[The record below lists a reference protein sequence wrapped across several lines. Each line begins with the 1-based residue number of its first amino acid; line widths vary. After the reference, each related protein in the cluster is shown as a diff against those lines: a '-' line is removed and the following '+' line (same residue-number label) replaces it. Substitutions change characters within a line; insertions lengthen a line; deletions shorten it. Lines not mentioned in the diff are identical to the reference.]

1 MKKRIL
7 SMALAVLLILSLTP
21 FTASAANQTPAAPY
35 KFTISNILRWDYDAN
50 GLFVDLDGDG
60 VPELLVAQTMSGGG
74 TGASFYAVR
83 SGKPECL
90 LDTTTLRG
98 DLNLY
103 STRYQS
109 IDVVSLGGKKQLMAM
124 QSSHVL
130 AGQDEVYGPIYRDQ
144 AEFWLF
150 DYANGEVTQTDHWSY
165 QFLELEDG
173 RYFADESV
181 VKHNGVLSTPEA
193 LDAMW
198 SRLSIQTTVSCF
210 SDSNGMPLTVLLHV
224 AKGKFRDVPDGQYYS
239 EPVDWAVAHG
249 VTNGTSITT
258 FSPDDPCTRG
268 QVVTFLWRA
277 AGSPEPTSADHP
289 FRDIKPSDYF
299 YKAVLWAVEQGITN
313 GMDLTHFGP
322 DVPCT
327 RAHVVTF
334 LWRAQDQP
342 AAGTANPFV
351 DVPAGAYYTDAV
363 LWAVKEKI
371 TNGMD
376 DKHFAP
382 DSTCIRAQ
390 IVTFLY
396 RALADRLPPAPPPV
410 GDLRMA
416 CGGEAYT
423 NTQLFGE
430 NIAYLISGHTMTYVE
445 ALSSDGSAANLAT
458 LQSGKAQLCL
468 CRADAASYAYTGTR
482 GDTGV
487 AAYQDFSVLAA
498 VNEDPIEIITLDDS
512 IQTVDDLRGK
522 TVAIGE
528 KGSLLYYNALDILGA
543 YGLTEA
549 DITPVYLP
557 DADAVYAMKNGDL
570 DTAFICRTA
579 DFWSGARLY
588 DLYYSYVT
596 MDEAHVAALL
606 AEKPYYR
613 PYPFAVENADGETTI
628 YYTVSVCTLLLARN
642 DVADSDVG
650 NILSTICD
658 RFTMQS
664 IMDMTKIFREEGFA
678 QSVTDIPYHPAA
690 AAFYAEQGGGKTP

>member
-1 MKKRIL
+1 M
-7 SMALAVLLILSLTP
+7 
-21 FTASAANQTPAAPY
+21 
-35 KFTISNILRWDYDAN
+35 
-50 GLFVDLDGDG
+50 
-60 VPELLVAQTMSGGG
+60 
-74 TGASFYAVR
+74 
-83 SGKPECL
+83 
-90 LDTTTLRG
+90 DTTALRG

-198 SRLSIQTTVSCF
+198 ERLSIQTTISCF

-277 AGSPEPTSADHP
+277 AGSPEPKSANHP

-313 GMDLTHFGP
+313 GMDATHFGP

-334 LWRAQDQP
+334 LWRAHEKP
-342 AAGTANPFV
+342 IVVTVNPFA
-351 DVPAGAYYTDAV
+351 DVPADEYYTDAV
-363 LWAVKEKI
+363 LWAVKNEI

-376 DKHFAP
+376 ATHFGP
-382 DSTCIRAQ
+382 DSPCIRGQ

-396 RALADRLPPAPPPV
+396 R
-410 GDLRMA
+410 DL
-416 CGGEAYT
+416 
-423 NTQLFGE
+423 
-430 NIAYLISGHTMTYVE
+430 
-445 ALSSDGSAANLAT
+445 
-458 LQSGKAQLCL
+458 K
-468 CRADAASYAYTGTR
+468 
-482 GDTGV
+482 
-487 AAYQDFSVLAA
+487 
-498 VNEDPIEIITLDDS
+498 
-512 IQTVDDLRGK
+512 
-522 TVAIGE
+522 
-528 KGSLLYYNALDILGA
+528 
-543 YGLTEA
+543 
-549 DITPVYLP
+549 
-557 DADAVYAMKNGDL
+557 
-570 DTAFICRTA
+570 
-579 DFWSGARLY
+579 
-588 DLYYSYVT
+588 
-596 MDEAHVAALL
+596 
-606 AEKPYYR
+606 
-613 PYPFAVENADGETTI
+613 
-628 YYTVSVCTLLLARN
+628 
-642 DVADSDVG
+642 
-650 NILSTICD
+650 
-658 RFTMQS
+658 
-664 IMDMTKIFREEGFA
+664 
-678 QSVTDIPYHPAA
+678 
-690 AAFYAEQGGGKTP
+690 

>member
-1 MKKRIL
+1 
-7 SMALAVLLILSLTP
+7 
-21 FTASAANQTPAAPY
+21 
-35 KFTISNILRWDYDAN
+35 
-50 GLFVDLDGDG
+50 
-60 VPELLVAQTMSGGG
+60 
-74 TGASFYAVR
+74 
-83 SGKPECL
+83 
-90 LDTTTLRG
+90 
-98 DLNLY
+98 
-103 STRYQS
+103 
-109 IDVVSLGGKKQLMAM
+109 
-124 QSSHVL
+124 
-130 AGQDEVYGPIYRDQ
+130 
-144 AEFWLF
+144 
-150 DYANGEVTQTDHWSY
+150 
-165 QFLELEDG
+165 
-173 RYFADESV
+173 
-181 VKHNGVLSTPEA
+181 
-193 LDAMW
+193 
-198 SRLSIQTTVSCF
+198 
-210 SDSNGMPLTVLLHV
+210 
-224 AKGKFRDVPDGQYYS
+224 
-239 EPVDWAVAHG
+239 
-249 VTNGTSITT
+249 
-258 FSPDDPCTRG
+258 
-268 QVVTFLWRA
+268 
-277 AGSPEPTSADHP
+277 
-289 FRDIKPSDYF
+289 
-299 YKAVLWAVEQGITN
+299 
-313 GMDLTHFGP
+313 MDLTHFGP

-351 DVPAGAYYTDAV
+351 DVPTGAYYTDAV

-376 DKHFAP
+376 ARHFAP

-445 ALSSDGSAANLAT
+445 ALSSDGSAANLAA

-468 CRADAASYAYTGTR
+468 CRADAASYAWHGVR

-557 DADAVYAMKNGDL
+557 DTDAVYAVKNGEL

-579 DFWSGARLY
+579 AFWSRAR
-588 DLYYSYVT
+588 SCMISVT
-596 MDEAHVAALL
+596 AMSRWTRRTLRRSSRKSPITGRIPSRWKTATA
-606 AEKPYYR
+606 R
-613 PYPFAVENADGETTI
+613 P
-628 YYTVSVCTLLLARN
+628 
-642 DVADSDVG
+642 
-650 NILSTICD
+650 
-658 RFTMQS
+658 RFTLPS
-664 IMDMTKIFREEGFA
+664 PSAHCSSRETMWRTPTSETFSPRSA
-678 QSVTDIPYHPAA
+678 TDLPCSRSWI
-690 AAFYAEQGGGKTP
+690 